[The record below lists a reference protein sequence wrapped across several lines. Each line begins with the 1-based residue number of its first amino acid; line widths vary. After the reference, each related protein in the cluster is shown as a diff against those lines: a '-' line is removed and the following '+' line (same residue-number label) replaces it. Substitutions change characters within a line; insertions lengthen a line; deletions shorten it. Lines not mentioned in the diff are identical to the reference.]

1 MESSFGENASS
12 VAKSLF
18 YGCEHKWVFVTKFNT
33 FEDSRANRPLKTTS
47 IHRCSECM
55 KIKKDVFK

>member
-1 MESSFGENASS
+1 MYLWL
-12 VAKSLF
+12 KRLF
-18 YGCEHKWVFVTKFNT
+18 YGCEHKRVFVTKFNT
-33 FEDSRANRPLKTTS
+33 FEDSKANRPLKTTS

>member
-1 MESSFGENASS
+1 MYLWL
-12 VAKSLF
+12 KRLF

-33 FEDSRANRPLKTTS
+33 FEYSGASRPLKTTS

>member
-1 MESSFGENASS
+1 MYLWL
-12 VAKSLF
+12 KSLF
-18 YGCEHKWVFVTKFNT
+18 YGCEHKWVFVTKFNIY
-33 FEDSRANRPLKTTS
+33 EYSGASRPLKTTS

>member
-1 MESSFGENASS
+1 MYLWL
-12 VAKSLF
+12 KRWI
-18 YGCEHKWVFVTKFNT
+18 YGCNHKWVWITKFDT
-33 FEDSRANRPLKTTS
+33 YESSTSTRSYKTTT